1 VDDIGHYKKGKSGRD
16 RYETVALDPV
26 SKLQFVELSHVW
38 GHGAPIAPGD
48 PEIRIERGVTH
59 AHDGVFSQKITMTM
73 HNSTHMNA
81 PIYLVQGGADVASL
95 SIDRFFGNGVVL
107 GIPKSRWELV
117 SADDLA
123 KATPAIRPGDIV
135 VINTGWH
142 AKFSDSQEYFG
153 CAPGLSV
160 DAAQWLVDKKVALVA
175 LDTPTIDHP
184 LATSLGLH
192 RNGPLMKRLPQYYRD
207 QTGRDPKKDFP
218 NWNPAHNILLRAGIP
233 TIENAGG
240 GLDLVT
246 GQRCTIH
253 AYPWRFQ
260 FGDACI
266 IRLMAIVDKDGS
278 YRVESGK

>member
-1 VDDIGHYKKGKSGRD
+1 MDDIGRYKKGKSGRD
-16 RYETVALDPV
+16 RYEAVALDPV
-26 SKLQFVELSHVW
+26 SKLRFVELSHVW
-38 GHGAPIAPGD
+38 GHGGPISPGD

-59 AHDGVFSQKITMTM
+59 ARDGVLSQKITMNM

-81 PIYLVQGGADVASL
+81 PIHLVQGGGDIASL
-95 SIDRFFGNGVVL
+95 SIDKFFGNGVVL
-107 GIPKSRWELV
+107 GIPKKRWELV
-117 SADDLA
+117 TADDLA
-123 KATPAIRPGDIV
+123 KATPAVQQGDIV

-153 CAPGLSV
+153 CAPGLSK
-160 DAAQWLVDKKVALVA
+160 DAAEWLISKKVALVA
-175 LDTPTIDHP
+175 LDTPAIDHP

-207 QTGRDPKKDFP
+207 QTGRDPKQDFP
-218 NWNPAHNILLRAGIP
+218 DWNPAHNILLRAGIP

-253 AYPWRFQ
+253 ACPWRFQ

-266 IRLMAIVDKDGS
+266 IRLMAIVDQDGS